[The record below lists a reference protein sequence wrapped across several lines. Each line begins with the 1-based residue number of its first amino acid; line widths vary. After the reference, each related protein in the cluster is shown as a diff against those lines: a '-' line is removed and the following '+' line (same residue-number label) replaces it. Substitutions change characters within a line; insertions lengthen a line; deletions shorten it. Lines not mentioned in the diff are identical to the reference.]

1 MWSQDLE
8 LSEVNLLLDESAFTA
23 TTWTFQPLFLL
34 YELWCGL
41 QIEAEHWF
49 LKLPQLKKKNNNKN
63 PTAFCLI
70 FV

>member
-49 LKLPQLKKKNNNKN
+49 LKLPQLKKKQNNKN